1 MRHSSILTLALLV
14 SASSASGCSLATS
27 LDGWIFEDQPDG
39 GHMDAGPRQDAGPG
53 GGDAGPTDGGGQ
65 DDAGPS
71 DAGLADG
78 GSPDAGGLCGDMLVD
93 TEAGEVCD
101 DGNTVGGDGCSADCR
116 SNEECGNGIRDL
128 ATGEA
133 CDDGNTLDGDGCPGD
148 CALEPVA
155 VTAGWTHTCA
165 LLSDGRVFCWGSNE
179 SGELGVS
186 SSVTPSSSTPLE
198 VPGITDAV
206 QITSGHDHNCAVTA
220 AEEVLCWGAN
230 DFGQLG
236 RGTIEASPVP
246 VAVPG
251 VVAPIQVA
259 AGRSHTCALETDG
272 RVMCWGR
279 NNHGQLGNGAS
290 LPAPVMTTPVRVSGL
305 TGAVELGANF
315 QGMCARLSTGEVRCW
330 GYNANGQLAQG
341 TDLDVGAGDPSSVPV
356 AVMGLEGS
364 AVSLSKGS
372 GGHFCA
378 SVGAGSVNC
387 WGFNQ
392 TGQLGDGTTTHRS
405 LPIAVA
411 GLTAVE
417 FGTGGHTCAIS
428 ADAISDVRC
437 WGRNTWGQLG
447 DGTVDQ
453 ATAPVTVSGLMNA
466 SRIAVGER
474 HSCALQKGGL
484 VFCWGN
490 NDFGQLGD
498 LTNNDRPAPVAVS
511 VEW

>member
-1 MRHSSILTLALLV
+1 MRPAARRWLRGASEMRHSSILTLALLV

-198 VPGITDAV
+198 VPGIT
-206 QITSGHDHNCAVTA
+206 
-220 AEEVLCWGAN
+220 
-230 DFGQLG
+230 
-236 RGTIEASPVP
+236 
-246 VAVPG
+246 
-251 VVAPIQVA
+251 
-259 AGRSHTCALETDG
+259 
-272 RVMCWGR
+272 
-279 NNHGQLGNGAS
+279 
-290 LPAPVMTTPVRVSGL
+290 
-305 TGAVELGANF
+305 
-315 QGMCARLSTGEVRCW
+315 
-330 GYNANGQLAQG
+330 
-341 TDLDVGAGDPSSVPV
+341 
-356 AVMGLEGS
+356 
-364 AVSLSKGS
+364 
-372 GGHFCA
+372 
-378 SVGAGSVNC
+378 
-387 WGFNQ
+387 
-392 TGQLGDGTTTHRS
+392 
-405 LPIAVA
+405 
-411 GLTAVE
+411 
-417 FGTGGHTCAIS
+417 
-428 ADAISDVRC
+428 
-437 WGRNTWGQLG
+437 
-447 DGTVDQ
+447 
-453 ATAPVTVSGLMNA
+453 
-466 SRIAVGER
+466 
-474 HSCALQKGGL
+474 
-484 VFCWGN
+484 
-490 NDFGQLGD
+490 
-498 LTNNDRPAPVAVS
+498 
-511 VEW
+511 